1 MQLAINF
8 YFNSFLVVSTK
19 TSLLKTAG
27 RNIQILQ
34 LAFWFSY
41 WRESIFFEP
50 CYNISIILLM
60 INKIIASSQQIGNAE
75 KMEVLI
81 HLKEI
86 LD

>member
-41 WRESIFFEP
+41 WRESI
-50 CYNISIILLM
+50 
-60 INKIIASSQQIGNAE
+60 
-75 KMEVLI
+75 
-81 HLKEI
+81 LKKRKLAYLERQ
-86 LD
+86 

>member
-1 MQLAINF
+1 MQLAYWF
-8 YFNSFLVVSTK
+8 YFNSFMVASTK
-19 TSLLKTAG
+19 TSLLKTED
-27 RNIQILQ
+27 RVIQILQ
-34 LAFWFSY
+34 LACCFSY

>member
-1 MQLAINF
+1 M
-8 YFNSFLVVSTK
+8 
-19 TSLLKTAG
+19 LKKED
-27 RNIQILQ
+27 RVIQILQ
-34 LAFWFSY
+34 LAFGFSY